1 MVEIMLQDHF
11 IVCSETASASKS
23 TSWMPAAGS
32 ASAAAAPGA
41 NAVAFDEMSQIDV
54 NRRDSELADMPASA
68 QLGSTSFKS
77 QVRLSCVL
85 SHSCLWLNSIK
96 NTLIIPQGA
105 ILLGSW
111 WAHKI
116 MNT

>member
-32 ASAAAAPGA
+32 ASTAAAPGA
-41 NAVAFDEMSQIDV
+41 STVAFDEMSQIDV

-77 QVRLSCVL
+77 QVRLSCVS
-85 SHSCLWLNSIK
+85 SHRYLWLNSTK
-96 NTLIIPQGA
+96 FKKP
-105 ILLGSW
+105 
-111 WAHKI
+111 
-116 MNT
+116 